1 MKLLK
6 YYPGIHIQYQII
18 VQLSILNA
26 EFSFIKKKKKVFCAR
41 LISVLIG
48 SDEDSPLEHQKKE
61 YKFGNVAFSPSL
73 KTG

>member
-26 EFSFIKKKKKVFCAR
+26 EFSFIKKKKMFCAR
-41 LISVLIG
+41 LLSVLIG
-48 SDEDSPLEHQKKE
+48 SDEDTPLEPQKKE
-61 YKFGNVAFSPSL
+61 YKFGNIAFSPSL